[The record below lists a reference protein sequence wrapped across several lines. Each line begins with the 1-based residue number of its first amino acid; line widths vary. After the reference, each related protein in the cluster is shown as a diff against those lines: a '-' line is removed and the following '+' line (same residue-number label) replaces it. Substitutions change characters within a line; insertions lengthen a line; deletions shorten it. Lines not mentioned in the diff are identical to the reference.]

1 MPIIWF
7 LSIGKRMSAG
17 KDTGL
22 TYTLQA
28 LTESGLK
35 PPLDL
40 TGFASFGGREISIV
54 HIVDKGHHTFH
65 IHLLII
71 PMGHV

>member
-1 MPIIWF
+1 
-7 LSIGKRMSAG
+7 MSAG

-22 TYTLQA
+22 TYTLEA

-40 TGFASFGGREISIV
+40 TGFASLGGREISIV
-54 HIVDKGHHTFH
+54 HIVDEGHHTFH